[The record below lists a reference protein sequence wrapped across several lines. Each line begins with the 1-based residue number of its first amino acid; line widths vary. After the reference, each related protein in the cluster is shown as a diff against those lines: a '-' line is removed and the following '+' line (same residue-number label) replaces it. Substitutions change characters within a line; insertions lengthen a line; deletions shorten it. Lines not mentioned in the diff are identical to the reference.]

1 MPTSLPPQFVLV
13 RAPRLT
19 SQAPALHGRGFSF
32 GAPRISAK
40 RRKDVQ
46 EMERLVASDAGAAQ
60 VKDVFFP
67 PVSERT
73 QRNMR
78 GLRCSFGLLLAAVW
92 ISPLQAQEPTGTLS
106 GHVTDEASQAPLR
119 GATIRVGNR
128 NTQTRADGGYLL
140 TGVPAG
146 ADSLRVTMIGYAPK
160 AQLVTVEGGLPVVV
174 DFALTAQAVNL
185 SEMVVIGYGEQRQ
198 GDITGAVTSVKA
210 EDFNTGRIVTPTEL
224 IQNKV
229 AGVQVVE
236 NTEPGGSTSLRIR
249 GPTSTNASSEPLF
262 VVDGMPLGTS
272 GGGAT
277 IGRDPLNFLNPEDIA
292 SITVL
297 RDAAAAAIY
306 GTNAANGVVLI
317 TTKRAK
323 PGQGAKFEY
332 TGTASA
338 SSATRYPSMLNAD
351 QFRAAVE
358 QYAPAN
364 APELL
369 NANTDW
375 FDQVDRTA
383 YGQEHNVAV
392 SGAGAGM
399 DYRVSLNFL
408 DQKGVIDNNSTR
420 RLSLGANYNQR
431 LANDRLNLRFNLRG
445 SRADDRFTPLGV
457 LSNAAQMAP
466 TQPVEDPT
474 SPSGFYD
481 WPGGLTSPDNPVAI
495 LRRAE
500 EKSTAYRTVGNV
512 QTEYSLPWINGLRAN
527 LNLGFDV
534 ATAER
539 RNFTPSFLH
548 REVVTGHGG
557 QQTRNNPTAV
567 SSVLEG
573 YLNYTPP
580 RPLGPGTLDLT
591 GGYSWSKSHADSSY
605 YEASGLNSDALG
617 NDGNVAADLVKNIL
631 YVQESKLISFFGR
644 ANYNINDRYLVA
656 ASIRRDG
663 SSRFGSGHDYGTFPS
678 VAVAWRLSQEPFL
691 RGFKALSDLKLR
703 ASWAKTGNQSF
714 GNYLAYSSY
723 QQGDAFTQY
732 LFGDSLFTTSRPSAV
747 DPSIRWEATRAF
759 NIGLDFGFKDQ
770 RFSGAIDWYDKS
782 TTDLL
787 FTVPVAAFSNLS
799 NFITTNIGSM
809 RNRGI
814 ELSLSARMLE
824 GGRRGLS
831 WTADF
836 TAARNTNELRT
847 ITPFGGS
854 SLKILQGGV
863 SGGAGTTIQ
872 VYTPGVPVNS
882 FFVYQH
888 IRENGKPIY
897 KDVNGDGTIN
907 DQDLYVDQNG
917 DGIINQGD
925 LRPFHDPAPKW
936 ILGHSSYLA
945 YGNFDLGFTLRS
957 YLGNYVYN
965 NVASAMGDY
974 RELTQG
980 SPYNLHTS
988 VLETNFET
996 QQLQSDYY
1004 VEKASFL
1011 RMDNITL
1018 GYSFDLRGQRARVF
1032 GTMQNVF
1039 TITGYSGVDP
1049 VSNVAPVTGGATQ
1062 TSSLNGIDNNL
1073 YPRSRTFT
1081 AGLSLGL

>member
-1 MPTSLPPQFVLV
+1 M
-13 RAPRLT
+13 R
-19 SQAPALHGRGFSF
+19 
-32 GAPRISAK
+32 
-40 RRKDVQ
+40 VQ
-46 EMERLVASDAGAAQ
+46 WYGI
-60 VKDVFFP
+60 
-67 PVSERT
+67 
-73 QRNMR
+73 
-78 GLRCSFGLLLAAVW
+78 GLLLAAAW
-92 ISPLQAQEPTGTLS
+92 IAPLRAQETTGTVR
-106 GHVTDEASQAPLR
+106 GRVTDESSQLPLR
-119 GATIRVGNR
+119 GATVRLGANAA
-128 NTQTRADGGYLL
+128 QTRSDGGYLI

-146 ADSLRVTMIGYAPK
+146 TDSVRVTMIGYAPM
-160 AQLVTVEGGLPVVV
+160 AQPVTVVGGQPVDV
-174 DFALTAQAVNL
+174 DFALTAQAINL
-185 SEMVVIGYGEQRQ
+185 AEMVVVGYGEQRQ

-210 EDFNTGRIVTPTEL
+210 EEFNTGRIVTPTEL

-236 NTEPGGSTSLRIR
+236 NTEPGGGTSLRIR
-249 GPTSTNASSEPLF
+249 GPTSTTASSEPLF
-262 VVDGMPLGTS
+262 VIDGLPLGTS

-277 IGRDPLNFLNPEDIA
+277 VGRDPLNFLNPDDIA

-317 TTKRAK
+317 TTKRAQQ
-323 PGQGAKFEY
+323 GQGAKVEY
-332 TGTASA
+332 TGSVSGSTAR
-338 SSATRYPSMLNAD
+338 RYPSMLNAD

-358 QYAPAN
+358 QYAPGSVGQ
-364 APELL
+364 LRD
-369 NANTDW
+369 ANTDW
-375 FDQVDRTA
+375 FDQVDRTGI
-383 YGQEHNVAV
+383 GQEHNVAV
-392 SGAGAGM
+392 SGAGSGN

-408 DQKGVIDNNSTR
+408 DQKGVIDKNSTR
-420 RLSLGANYNQR
+420 RIGLGANYNQR
-431 LANDRLNLRFNLRG
+431 LADDRLNLRFNLRG
-445 SRADDRFTPLGV
+445 SRADDRFTPGGV
-457 LSNAAQMAP
+457 LSNAAQMGP

-481 WPGGLTSPDNPVAI
+481 WPGGLTSADNPVAI

-500 EKSTAYRTVGNV
+500 EKSISYRAVGNV
-512 QTEYSLPWINGLRAN
+512 QGEYSLPWVNGLRAN

-534 ATAER
+534 AEAER
-539 RNFTPSFLH
+539 RNFTPTFLH

-557 QQTRNNPTAV
+557 TQTVNNPTAV
-567 SSVLEG
+567 NTVLEG
-573 YLNYTPP
+573 YLNYISP

-591 GGYSWSKSHADSSY
+591 GGYSWAKSHADSSY
-605 YEASGLNSDALG
+605 YEATGLDSDALR
-617 NDGNVAADLVKNIL
+617 NDGLVAADLVKNIL
-631 YVQESKLISFFGR
+631 YVQESKLISFFAR
-644 ANYNINDRYLVA
+644 ANYNINDKYLAA

-663 SSRFGSGHDYGTFPS
+663 SSRFGAAHDYGTFPS

-691 RGFKALSDLKLR
+691 RGIKALSDLKLR

-732 LFGDSLFTTSRPSAV
+732 LFGDTLITTSRPSAV
-747 DPSIRWEATRAF
+747 DPNIKWEATRAF

-770 RFSGAIDWYDKS
+770 RISGAIDWYDKS
-782 TTDLL
+782 TSDLL
-787 FTVPVAAFSNLS
+787 FEVPVAAFSNLS
-799 NFITTNIGSM
+799 NFVTTNIGKM

-814 ELSLSARMLE
+814 ELSLSARVLE

-836 TAARNTNELRT
+836 TAAHNSNELRT

-854 SLKILQGGV
+854 GLKILTGGV
-863 SGGAGTTIQ
+863 SGGVGTTIEAFA
-872 VYTPGVPVNS
+872 PGVPVNS
-882 FFVYQH
+882 FFVYEH
-888 IRENGKPIY
+888 IRESGKPIY
-897 KDVNGDGTIN
+897 KDVNGEGVDGLPNGVIN
-907 DQDLYVDQNG
+907 EQDLYVDQNG

-945 YGNFDLGFTLRS
+945 YGSFDLGFTLRS
-957 YLGNYVYN
+957 YLGNWVYN
-965 NVASAMGDY
+965 NVASALGDY
-974 RELTQG
+974 RELQQG
-980 SPYNLHTS
+980 SPYNLHSS
-988 VLETNFET
+988 VLETNFAT

-1004 VEKASFL
+1004 VEDASFL

-1018 GYSFDLRGQRARVF
+1018 GYSFNLRGQRARVF
-1032 GTMQNVF
+1032 GTVQNVF

-1049 VSNVAPVTGGATQ
+1049 VSNVAPVTGGAQQ

-1073 YPRSRTFT
+1073 FPRSRTFT